1 MVSHKKT
8 KPKTNTA
15 KAIAA
20 YSMRVYICQSPNELV
35 FEYSLAKLHDSFK
48 YKNHDKC
55 IFTYCSKVRIF
66 IVAQS
71 GQYFLSV
78 CILSKVKR
86 WYVTKWFDV

>member
-8 KPKTNTA
+8 KPKTNT
-15 KAIAA
+15 AA
-20 YSMRVYICQSPNELV
+20 YSMRVYICQSPNELG

-48 YKNHDKC
+48 YKNHDKR